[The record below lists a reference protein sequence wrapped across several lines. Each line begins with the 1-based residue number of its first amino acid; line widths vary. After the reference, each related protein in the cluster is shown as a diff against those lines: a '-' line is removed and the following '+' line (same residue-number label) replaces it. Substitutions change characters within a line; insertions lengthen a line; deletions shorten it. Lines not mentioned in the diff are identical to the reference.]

1 MSRRP
6 SETLTPREA
15 QVMGLLW
22 AAGKATAEDLRQ
34 ALPDHPHDSTVRTI
48 LRVLIGKGYV
58 KRASGQNTII
68 YRPAV
73 ARAKVE
79 RKALRS
85 FLQRFFG
92 GSAHALLVRL
102 VEDERIT
109 PEQVERLRRR
119 YQPGRKEQP

>member
-22 AAGKATAEDLRQ
+22 AAGKATAEDIRQ
-34 ALPDHPHDSTVRTI
+34 ALPDRPHDSTVRTV
-48 LRVLIGKGYV
+48 LRVLIHKGYV

-92 GSAHALLVRL
+92 GSAQALLVRL
-102 VEDERIT
+102 VEDEKIT
-109 PEQVERLRRR
+109 PEQVEQLRRK
-119 YQPGRKEQP
+119 YQPGGKTQP

>member
-15 QVMGLLW
+15 QVMDLLW
-22 AAGKATAEDLRQ
+22 AAGKATADDIRT
-34 ALPDHPHDSTVRTI
+34 ALPDEPHDSTVRTI
-48 LRVLIGKGYV
+48 LRVLISKGYV
-58 KRASGQNTII
+58 KRTDGKETII

-92 GSAHALLVRL
+92 GSTQALLVRL
-102 VEDERIT
+102 VEDEKIT
-109 PEQVERLRRR
+109 PEQVEALRRKH
-119 YQPGRKEQP
+119 QPGHRE

>member
-1 MSRRP
+1 MPRRP

-22 AAGKATAEDLRQ
+22 AAGKATADDIRE
-34 ALPDHPHDSTVRTI
+34 ALPDQPHDSTVRTI
-48 LRVLIGKGYV
+48 LRVLISKGYV
-58 KRASGQNTII
+58 KRADGEATII

-92 GSAHALLVRL
+92 GSTQALLVRL
-102 VEDERIT
+102 VEDEKIT
-109 PEQVERLRRR
+109 PEQVEQLRRK
-119 YQPGRKEQP
+119 YQSGHQE